1 MRIVLVANPGG
12 RAVTDAAIEATFA
25 RWSARHQVTLVR
37 SGRSSS
43 VPPRKLVAPAQ
54 PSAQDQPD
62 QPDQA
67 DWLGLALAGAEAVVV
82 LGGDGIL
89 NQVANLLADAR
100 SDAALVPLPAGTTN
114 VVARS
119 LGLPTRL
126 ADASAA
132 ALAGL
137 EAGQTARR
145 AWGRLNGRG
154 FLANAGIGFDAAV
167 VTRTEA
173 HHDYKQ
179 RWGHAWFAAAALLEL
194 RGTMRTAHLSLDEAP
209 ERESD
214 PESKLD
220 PGGPAE
226 TDFWIVAL
234 ASHPYTYVGPRPMVL
249 VPPSC
254 RPASGLCVVRFEPMP
269 TRRLVRV
276 AAQATFTSRG
286 VVGLQGVH
294 YLPVVGALRFTSP
307 VPLPAQT
314 DGEPLPPARA
324 FTLEAEPAA
333 VRLLAPLQHVG
344 VLGRHRVGRRARYLG
359 SRGR

>member
-1 MRIVLVANPGG
+1 MRIVLVANPGA

-25 RWSARHQVTLVR
+25 RWSARHQVSLVR
-37 SGRSSS
+37 SGHSPS
-43 VPPRKLVAPAQ
+43 VPPREVLAPPQA
-54 PSAQDQPD
+54 SAQDQAD
-62 QPDQA
+62 Q
-67 DWLGLALAGAEAVVV
+67 LGLALAGAEAVVV

-89 NQVANLLADAR
+89 NQVANLLADAG

-179 RWGHAWFAAAALLEL
+179 RWGHAWFAAAALQEL
-194 RGTMRTAHLSLDEAP
+194 RGTMRTARLSLGEAP

-214 PESKLD
+214 PDSNPD

-254 RPASGLCVVRFEPMP
+254 RPASGLCVVRFEPMT
-269 TRRLVRV
+269 TRRLVRL

-286 VVGLQGVH
+286 VVGLRGVH
-294 YLPVVGALRFTSP
+294 YLPVAGTLRFTSP
-307 VPLPAQT
+307 VPLLAQT

-324 FTLEAEPAA
+324 FTLEAEPDA
-333 VRLLAPLQHVG
+333 VRVLAPLQPVG
-344 VLGRHRVGRRARYLG
+344 VLDRYRVGRRARYLG

>member
-1 MRIVLVANPGG
+1 MLVANPGA
-12 RAVTDAAIEATFA
+12 RAVTEAAIEATFA

-37 SGRSSS
+37 SGRSPS
-43 VPPRKLVAPAQ
+43 VWPREPVAPPQ

-62 QPDQA
+62 QLDQA
-67 DWLGLALAGAEAVVV
+67 DRIGLALAGAEAVVV

-89 NQVANLLADAR
+89 NQVANLLADTG
-100 SDAALVPLPAGTTN
+100 SDATLVPLPAGTTN

-145 AWGRLNGRG
+145 DWGRLNGRG

-167 VTRTEA
+167 VTRTDA

-179 RWGHAWFAAAALLEL
+179 RWGHAWFAAAALQEL
-194 RGTMRTAHLSLDEAP
+194 RGTMRTARLSLDEAP

-214 PESKLD
+214 PD
-220 PGGPAE
+220 PGGPAAI
-226 TDFWIVAL
+226 DFWIVAL

-286 VVGLQGVH
+286 VIRLQGVH
-294 YLPVVGALRFTSP
+294 YLPVTAALRFISP
-307 VPLPAQT
+307 VPLLSQT
-314 DGEPLPPARA
+314 DGEPLPPTRA
-324 FTLEAEPAA
+324 FTLEAEPDA
-333 VRLLAPLQHVG
+333 VRLLAPLQSLS
-344 VLGRHRVGRRARYLG
+344 VLDRHRLGRRARYLG
-359 SRGR
+359 SRGS